1 MPSLPQLIIGGF
13 HFTESRKIPVSDLS
27 KSHFLF
33 KLKYFPKSIPIL
45 WGKMEAFLSHPFQR
59 FLPNYNIFSESF
71 SHNNELSI
79 LVVETIYKVARKNR
93 TVFNANQA
101 NNIGNITLSSIQLLI
116 QSQQ

>member
-1 MPSLPQLIIGGF
+1 
-13 HFTESRKIPVSDLS
+13 
-27 KSHFLF
+27 
-33 KLKYFPKSIPIL
+33 
-45 WGKMEAFLSHPFQR
+45 MEAFLSHPFQR
-59 FLPNYNIFSESF
+59 FLPNHNIFSESF

-101 NNIGNITLSSIQLLI
+101 NNIGNITLSSNQLLI

>member
-1 MPSLPQLIIGGF
+1 
-13 HFTESRKIPVSDLS
+13 
-27 KSHFLF
+27 
-33 KLKYFPKSIPIL
+33 
-45 WGKMEAFLSHPFQR
+45 MEAFLSHPFQR
-59 FLPNYNIFSESF
+59 FLPNYIFSESF

>member
-1 MPSLPQLIIGGF
+1 MPSLPQLIIGSF
-13 HFTESRKIPVSDLS
+13 HFTESRKIPVSN
-27 KSHFLF
+27 
-33 KLKYFPKSIPIL
+33 YTNIPIL
-45 WGKMEAFLSHPFQR
+45 RGKMEAFLSHPFQR
-59 FLPNYNIFSESF
+59 FLPNYIFSESF

-101 NNIGNITLSSIQLLI
+101 NNIGNITLSSNQLLI

>member
-1 MPSLPQLIIGGF
+1 
-13 HFTESRKIPVSDLS
+13 
-27 KSHFLF
+27 
-33 KLKYFPKSIPIL
+33 
-45 WGKMEAFLSHPFQR
+45 MEAFLSHPFQR
-59 FLPNYNIFSESF
+59 FLPNYIFSESF

-101 NNIGNITLSSIQLLI
+101 NNIGNITLSSNQLLI